1 MGKYEAILKIA
12 EQGNITK
19 AAMEL
24 GYTQANL
31 SHIVHRMEEE
41 FQCILFHRERR
52 GVYPTAVGNQ
62 MIEIMRQ
69 IEELENELYITA
81 MSNRDR
87 ILRVSSIYSVSGT
100 ILPDILNQF
109 YNQFPDA
116 VVTVLE
122 YGTWAEIENAV
133 KTGDVDLA
141 FYGGTYY
148 VGHEFI
154 PMYQEPYY
162 CVVSEDHPLAEQEMV
177 SVKEMS
183 QYDIILPSEGTSNA
197 VIRDLVKEL
206 HMAPNLIPKLEGD
219 RGTVALVEGDLGI
232 SLLPGLALRHTRRRV
247 KAIPVKEDPV
257 RTVGI
262 LCRSYYELPDIAK
275 TFIQLAKDAFDGLSP
290 AF

>member
-1 MGKYEAILKIA
+1 MFPIGKYEAILKIA

-19 AAMEL
+19 AALEL

-87 ILRVSSIYSVSGT
+87 ILRISSIYSVSGT
-100 ILPDILNQF
+100 ILPDILNRF
-109 YNQFPDA
+109 YNMFPDA

-154 PMYQEPYY
+154 PLYQEPYY
-162 CVVSEDHPLAEQEMV
+162 CIVSEGHPLAEQEMV

-183 QYDIILPSEGTSNA
+183 QYDIILPSEGTSNE

-206 HMAPNLIPKLEGD
+206 HVAPHLIPKLEGD

-232 SLLPGLALRHTRRRV
+232 SLLPGLTLRGMHRRI
-247 KAIPVKEDPV
+247 KAIPVKESPT

-275 TFIQLAKDAFDGLSP
+275 TFVKLAKDAFEHL
-290 AF
+290 